1 MTDTDKGAAKASVKN
16 SEFLQLLYAGIPDK
30 SSLWVTSFYGNPD
43 LTDSGNWFGRPY
55 RPDRHALVDSMVTV
69 NSYFSVAALSPT
81 ADGEIR
87 RRKANFEQILVL
99 VADDAL
105 IDDIK
110 GTVS

>member
-1 MTDTDKGAAKASVKN
+1 MIMTDTKKGAAKASVKN

-69 NSYFSVAALSPT
+69 NSYF
-81 ADGEIR
+81 
-87 RRKANFEQILVL
+87 
-99 VADDAL
+99 
-105 IDDIK
+105 
-110 GTVS
+110 